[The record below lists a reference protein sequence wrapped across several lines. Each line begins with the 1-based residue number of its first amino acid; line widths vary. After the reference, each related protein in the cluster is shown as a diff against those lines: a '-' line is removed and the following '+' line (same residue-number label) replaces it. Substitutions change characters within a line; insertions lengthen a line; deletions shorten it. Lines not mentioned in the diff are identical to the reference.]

1 MKVWK
6 SVGLGQIIY
15 IPSGTAIAIRSGI
28 DTKSP
33 PQWPHFGQR
42 LKCQSGKQWVKHV
55 WNMRILVKETESSKI
70 STVLPLPTPG
80 TWHIIKDISIK
91 SNELKAKFL
100 DSSMWSRTH
109 IGKEL
114 KTFKCLRF
122 ELKVYAP
129 LICSYVHMFSYEHLE
144 KATWDGSSHKL
155 PLEPQVEQVISNF
168 ADTKDSSWGFGG

>member
-55 WNMRILVKETESSKI
+55 WNMRILVKETESSKT

-129 LICSYVHMFSYEHLE
+129 PKDVLIWTSGKSNLGWEQSQVTSRAPGGTSDKKLCR
-144 KATWDGSSHKL
+144 HK
-155 PLEPQVEQVISNF
+155 
-168 ADTKDSSWGFGG
+168 G